1 MSVIISSDERELQV
15 FVLRRWD
22 IVKRESQSRPGVHD
36 REQEAGLAVSEDHLS
51 PCRTWIMASRPKTL
65 PAAIA
70 PVLVG
75 SAYAYSMGG
84 FQWATALAAFL
95 VAVWIQIGTN
105 LHNDVVDFERGTDTD
120 DRLGPTRVTQAGL
133 LSPGQ
138 VHRGAWLSFGLAGL
152 AGLYLAWVAGWV
164 ALILGTASIL
174 AGMAYTAGPYPLSRI
189 GLGDL
194 FVMLFFGYVALC
206 GTVFVHLGVVPLPAW
221 WWALSV
227 GATITALLDVNNI
240 RDMETDRRAG
250 RRTLPVAFGHTAAI
264 VELVILEA
272 AAYLAPVGLV
282 VAGNASPWVLIVGLS
297 APLPM
302 RLLRMVMHERGRALN
317 KALALAGQWILAYAS
332 LLSLG
337 LVMAGIGG

>member
-189 GLGDL
+189 GLGD
-194 FVMLFFGYVALC
+194 
-206 GTVFVHLGVVPLPAW
+206 VVPLPAW

-264 VELVILEA
+264 VELVILEV

-282 VAGNASPWVLIVGLS
+282 VAGDASPWVLIVGLS